1 MANVLIVDD
10 EVECQFILQVIFQR
24 AGHTTRLAGD
34 ATSTLA
40 AIHQAAPD
48 VVVLDDM
55 LPDFSGSEVCRRLKT
70 NPATRHIPVLM
81 YSAGCNVKNQAHLA
95 AIGADA
101 ALGKPSTPRELVQTV
116 DQLLH
121 SGVMH

>member
-1 MANVLIVDD
+1 MATVLIVDD
-10 EVECQFILQVIFQR
+10 EVECQFLLQVIFQR

-34 ATSTLA
+34 ATATLA
-40 AIHQAAPD
+40 AINQSLPD

-55 LPDFSGSEVCRRLKT
+55 LPDFSGSEVCRRLKGDPT
-70 NPATRHIPVLM
+70 TRHIPVLM
-81 YSAGCNVKNQAHLA
+81 YSAGCNIRNQSHLA

-116 DQLLH
+116 DRLL
-121 SGVMH
+121 SEALAF